1 MVSSMMPQP
10 THSRTDSVSWRM
22 MTPPT
27 ALNTASML
35 MSRAATEAGGEP
47 LGVDLDGVGNAY
59 PQHAG
64 KQQRHHGRRQVGQ
77 RQALGEEGHQSRQGT
92 GAEELHHHEGQGVH
106 VGRKP
111 TPHQD
116 MQGEAQGA
124 GHDGGIV
131 HVQ

>member
-10 THSRTDSVSWRM
+10 THSRTDSISWRM

-27 ALNTASML
+27 ALNGHQLHQRDNAHEQG
-35 MSRAATEAGGEP
+35 RHRGGGEP

-64 KQQRHHGRRQVGQ
+64 KQQRRHGRRQVGQ
-77 RQALGEEGHQSRQGT
+77 RQALGEKGHQSRQGT

-106 VGRKP
+106 VG
-111 TPHQD
+111 
-116 MQGEAQGA
+116 
-124 GHDGGIV
+124 
-131 HVQ
+131 

>member
-27 ALNTASML
+27 GAEHRLHAHEQG
-35 MSRAATEAGGEP
+35 RHRGGGEP
-47 LGVDLDGVGNAY
+47 LGVDLDGVGNAH

-64 KQQRHHGRRQVGQ
+64 KQQRRHGRRQVGQ
-77 RQALGEEGHQSRQGT
+77 RQALGEESHQSRQGT

-106 VGRKP
+106 VG
-111 TPHQD
+111 
-116 MQGEAQGA
+116 
-124 GHDGGIV
+124 
-131 HVQ
+131 